1 MSSDVEVPIQAAAAP
16 GDEFLS
22 ALCSLLLVPLLD
34 EVCVT
39 MLASSLCLSR
49 PFGISWPVIGSIIIV
64 ALVSDWILLLVLICS
79 LVIGYNYSL

>member
-1 MSSDVEVPIQAAAAP
+1 MSSDVAVPIQAAAAP

-39 MLASSLCLSR
+39 MLASSQYLYRRFPGL
-49 PFGISWPVIGSIIIV
+49 
-64 ALVSDWILLLVLICS
+64 
-79 LVIGYNYSL
+79 